1 MSNLQAQFEQAQA
14 DVKQLTQRPTN
25 DELLSL
31 YALFKQA
38 TEGDVHGKR
47 PGLFDLKG
55 GAKYAAWEELKGMSQ
70 EDAQTQ
76 YVDKVSKLSQVYA

>member
-47 PGLFDLKG
+47 QVFLTLKVVQNMRLG
-55 GAKYAAWEELKGMSQ
+55 KS
-70 EDAQTQ
+70 
-76 YVDKVSKLSQVYA
+76 